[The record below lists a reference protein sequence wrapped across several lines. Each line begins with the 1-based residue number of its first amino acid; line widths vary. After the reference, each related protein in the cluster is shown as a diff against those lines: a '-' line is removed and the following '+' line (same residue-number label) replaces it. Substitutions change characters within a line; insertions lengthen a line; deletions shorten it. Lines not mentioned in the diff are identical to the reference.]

1 MHKYVRWLSTA
12 SFYTANVTLLLY
24 AFHNELLR
32 QFFCEPLIL
41 LECFIALG
49 LIASDFLTPSLSQ
62 ISRGVLHISD
72 RVSGLTLLAL
82 GNAIPDITSTY
93 QAMNAGATSLAVG
106 ELFGGIFFLL
116 TIVLGAMTL
125 IKRIELRTFRTDITD
140 VYDIEQECKL
150 DDGNSIAYDRRTFI
164 QDISIFACLILLS
177 TIFLSDGHLMFWECI
192 VMVLAYFAY
201 AAFLVLHYSPSTCE
215 SNLSPIDLEYDGDIS
230 DLSTIISNSE
240 AMNNDEG
247 NICLFN
253 NGVNERRKNIRRRI
267 RRYLRS
273 KYHGWV
279 RMSLRDCLDLWE
291 NESRLQITNIDEDE
305 QERESERD
313 SLQDETNLPFLRRTT
328 SLQEPRRIGE
338 IPELYIPNYNDHQS
352 IPESAISIVEDDIH
366 FSEMLN
372 TPVRPITQKS
382 LSCDHIPDF
391 PDRYETDEAEIQD
404 HDLNTD
410 MLQPLVIGGLTS
422 WPRTFKLCDYMIDD
436 TLHLPTTEYIALLL
450 TTPVALL
457 LSILIPSLDHTRGN
471 GQFHILEV
479 VRLSLVPVIIWSL
492 VTNSNSS
499 WVLVVSL
506 LLFVTLIYRWAK
518 SIVRYNIN
526 LVAVAGF
533 LLSLSTISFCVH
545 IIVNTLTSWADIF
558 NISGTILGLTVFAW
572 GNSMGDLVSN
582 IIFMEIGV
590 LDIALGACFGSPLL
604 YFVFGI
610 GVDGIV
616 LMLRQRQNCSG
627 SLLKC
632 QIDFKMDSHLGYSG
646 CGILLAFLVF
656 AIAVP
661 LNRWCIDKKISMLLL
676 TLYAIITGLNVYKEI
691 N

>member
-1 MHKYVRWLSTA
+1 MHKYLRWLSTV
-12 SFYTANVTLLLY
+12 SFYTANVALLLY
-24 AFHNELLR
+24 AFHNELLQ
-32 QFFCEPLIL
+32 QFFLEPLIL

-116 TIVLGAMTL
+116 TIVLGVMTL
-125 IKRIELRTFRTDITD
+125 IKRIELRTVRTDITNI
-140 VYDIEQECKL
+140 YDIEQECKL
-150 DDGNSIAYDRRTFI
+150 DDGKSIAYDRRNFI

-177 TIFLSDGHLMFWECI
+177 TIFLSDGRLMFWECI
-192 VMVLAYFAY
+192 VMVLAYVTY
-201 AAFLVLHYSPSTCE
+201 AAFLVLHYSPPTCE
-215 SNLSPIDLEYDGDIS
+215 SNLSPIDMEFDGEIS

-240 AMNNDEG
+240 AVNNNEG

-253 NGVNERRKNIRRRI
+253 NGMNERRKSIRRRI

-291 NESRLQITNIDEDE
+291 NESRLQLTTVEENE
-305 QERESERD
+305 QERESEGD
-313 SLQDETNLPFLRRTT
+313 SLQEEANMSSLRRTT
-328 SLQEPRRIGE
+328 SLQEQRRLGE
-338 IPELYIPNYNDHQS
+338 LPELYAPNYNDHQS
-352 IPESAISIVEDDIH
+352 IPESAISFIDDDVH
-366 FSEMLN
+366 LPQMLN
-372 TPVRPITQKS
+372 VPVRPITQKS

-391 PDRYETDEAEIQD
+391 PDHYETDEAGVISEY
-404 HDLNTD
+404 LNTD
-410 MLQPLVIGGLTS
+410 MLQSRVTGRLTS
-422 WPRTFKLCDYMIDD
+422 WPRNFKLCDYITDD
-436 TLHLPTTEYIALLL
+436 TIHLPTTEYIALLF
-450 TTPVALL
+450 TTPIALL
-457 LSILIPSLDHTRGN
+457 LSILMPSLDHTSGN

-479 VRLSLVPVIIWSL
+479 VRLSLGPVIIWFL
-492 VTNSNSS
+492 LTKTNSS
-499 WVLVVSL
+499 WVLMVSL
-506 LLFVTLIYRWAK
+506 FLFAILIYRWAK

-526 LVAVAGF
+526 FVAIAGF

-545 IIVNTLTSWADIF
+545 IIVNTLTSWADVF

-572 GNSMGDLVSN
+572 GNSMGDFVSN

-590 LDIALGACFGSPLL
+590 LEIALGACFGSPLL

-632 QIDFKMDSHLGYSG
+632 HIDFKMDSHLGYSG

-661 LNRWCIDKKISMLLL
+661 LNHWCIDKKISMLLL